1 MWTCL
6 DQQIR
11 AQDELDMCKIR
22 LQLKSPNTEEK
33 TKKSRTE
40 AILKQLSDIQNSK
53 LETIHMLSEH
63 EVCRK
68 NSPVIIQ
75 LTCSILVGL
84 SQSYTARRRKE

>member
-40 AILKQLSDIQNSK
+40 AILKQLSDIQSSR

-68 NSPVIIQ
+68 KSTVIIVFA
-75 LTCSILVGL
+75 LIVLFS
-84 SQSYTARRRKE
+84 